1 MIIVS
6 SYTNNLGHWEVV
18 VAQLVE
24 RSLSI
29 PFYLIEYVDRIS
41 TWGWCG
47 IAWKRMLG
55 WVQVI
60 EVSLRRF
67 GSRGGKLFNLI

>member
-29 PFYLIEYVDRIS
+29 PFYLI
-41 TWGWCG
+41 
-47 IAWKRMLG
+47 
-55 WVQVI
+55 
-60 EVSLRRF
+60 
-67 GSRGGKLFNLI
+67 